1 MTINEL
7 IARLNELIAQGV
19 NPDMAVLI
27 DSGKALHEIEDVDLD
42 TEDYGVAIW
51 MGRFFHD

>member
-19 NPDMAVLI
+19 NPDMAVLV

-42 TEDYGVAIW
+42 TEDYGVVIW
-51 MGRFFHD
+51 MGEVFP